1 MISLSPKPA
10 LRSAGAF
17 RILDLKPRVEDFAA
31 AAIAGLSAN
40 PKAIAPKFF
49 YDKRGS
55 DFFNRICETPEYYV
69 TRTELRM
76 LDDLGPEIAAL
87 AGPAASVIEF
97 GCGSSDKIRRLLA
110 SLDAPADYVA
120 IDISYDQ
127 LLASAEEIAIENP
140 DVNVSAICADFSD
153 SFTLPE
159 EFCDGG
165 GRRLAFFPGSTI
177 GNQTPEEAED
187 FLRLVRTVVGE
198 GGALLIG
205 VDLKKDET
213 ILNHAYN
220 DAAGETA
227 GFNLNLLHR
236 MRDELGADIDPDR
249 FAHRAFYNRALGR
262 IEMHLVSNGAQRVRL
277 NGHEFAFAAGE
288 TIHTECSYK
297 YDLNEFAGLA
307 RRAGFIVRRS
317 WTDAERLFSLH
328 FLEV

>member
-1 MISLSPKPA
+1 MISLSPKPT
-10 LRSAGAF
+10 LRSAGSF
-17 RILDLKPRVEDFAA
+17 RVLDLKPRVEDFAA
-31 AAIAGLSAN
+31 AALAGLSAN

-76 LDDLGPEIAAL
+76 LDDLGPEISAL

-110 SLDAPADYVA
+110 ALDAPADYVA

-153 SFTLPE
+153 AFTLPAE
-159 EFCDGG
+159 LCDGG

-187 FLRLVRTVVGE
+187 FLQLVRSVVGE

-205 VDLKKDET
+205 VDLKKDEA

-236 MRDELGADIDPDR
+236 MRDELDADVNPDN

-297 YDLNEFAGLA
+297 YDLDEFAALA
-307 RRAGFIVRRS
+307 HGAGFSVRRS